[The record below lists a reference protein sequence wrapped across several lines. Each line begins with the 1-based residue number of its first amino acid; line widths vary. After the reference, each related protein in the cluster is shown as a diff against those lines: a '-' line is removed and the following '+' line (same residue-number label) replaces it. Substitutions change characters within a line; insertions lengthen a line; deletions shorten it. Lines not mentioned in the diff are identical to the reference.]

1 MNLEEME
8 RRMRETPTEFLKFRA
23 VRVERKFAI
32 TTTFLDTTLYSEDQ
46 ASQYETDHDV
56 QMRLFWRLE
65 ETANALRKEYQ
76 SSKGYMSGEAISESL
91 RTSAPIGPP
100 MPQVINLENER
111 LEIQIDNC
119 GSLVDLY
126 SLFDAA
132 VKADLMVSY
141 YAKAIILCTSVDVLA
156 TFKESASKY
165 GLVLQYMN
173 RKKHLE
179 R

>member
-8 RRMRETPTEFLKFRA
+8 RRMRETPTEFLKFRT

-119 GSLVDLY
+119 TNLEQ
-126 SLFDAA
+126 
-132 VKADLMVSY
+132 
-141 YAKAIILCTSVDVLA
+141 LA
-156 TFKESASKY
+156 TLKEAASKA
-165 GLVLQYMN
+165 GLVTQYMN
-173 RKKHLE
+173 KMKSLTQ
-179 R
+179 